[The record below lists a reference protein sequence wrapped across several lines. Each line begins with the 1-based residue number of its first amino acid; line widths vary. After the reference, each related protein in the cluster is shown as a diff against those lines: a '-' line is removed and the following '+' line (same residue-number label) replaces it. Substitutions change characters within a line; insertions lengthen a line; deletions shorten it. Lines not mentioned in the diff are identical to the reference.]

1 MTYTIQ
7 NNYPISERKKT
18 IFLMIA
24 KKNGAT
30 LEELKNATGQSEIRI
45 RSVIS
50 ELRTIW
56 SGFYTIHVQTIGA
69 TAYGNASDIRYTA
82 THKMGV

>member
-7 NNYPISERKKT
+7 NNYPISGRKKT

-30 LEELKNATGQSEIRI
+30 LEELKNATGQSETRV

-50 ELRTIW
+50 ELRTLW
-56 SGFYTIHVQTIGA
+56 NGLYTIHVQTIGA
-69 TAYGNASDIRYTA
+69 TTYGNASEIRYTA
-82 THKMGV
+82 KHEVI

>member
-7 NNYPISERKKT
+7 NNYPISGRKKT

-30 LEELKNATGQSEIRI
+30 LEELQSETRV

-56 SGFYTIHVQTIGA
+56 NGLYTIHVQTIGA
-69 TAYGNASDIRYTA
+69 TTYGNASEIRYTA
-82 THKMGV
+82 KHEVI